1 VKYKSDFVKKVI
13 GGKMSEWP
21 RTLLTIGII
30 LIIILVLSNVLTLF
44 TPKPTI
50 EVVNAKLDP
59 ETININQV
67 ATLEITIKSNDKS
80 KSHFLRIEFESHSLV
95 SFLIGD
101 QYLPR
106 DQGRWYFTDNVNP
119 SATITQPF
127 YVRATLES
135 GIAQLQYQIVVNFYC
150 DGNQFD
156 SKTFVL
162 TVRR

>member
-1 VKYKSDFVKKVI
+1 
-13 GGKMSEWP
+13 MSEWP

-106 DQGRWYFTDNVNP
+106 DQGR
-119 SATITQPF
+119 
-127 YVRATLES
+127 
-135 GIAQLQYQIVVNFYC
+135 
-150 DGNQFD
+150 
-156 SKTFVL
+156 
-162 TVRR
+162 